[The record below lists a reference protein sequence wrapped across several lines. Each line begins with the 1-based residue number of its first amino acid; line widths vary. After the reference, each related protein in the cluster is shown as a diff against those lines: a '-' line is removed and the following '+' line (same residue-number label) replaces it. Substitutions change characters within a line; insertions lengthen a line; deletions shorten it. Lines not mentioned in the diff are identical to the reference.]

1 MKIKHLTAIS
11 PIDGRYEAQ
20 TKELRS
26 FFSEFGL
33 MKYRVQVEIE
43 WFIHLS
49 NQRTIPQLPRL
60 SNNMKQN
67 ISNLYKKFSYKDNTN
82 EASSICKCIVSS
94 FFKDSANYALK
105 PIDFSDP

>member
-67 ISNLYKKFSYKDNTN
+67 ISNLYKKLPLHH
-82 EASSICKCIVSS
+82 I
-94 FFKDSANYALK
+94 ALNHPMRK
-105 PIDFSDP
+105 LFPLKKHFLA